1 MTLQQLRYI
10 VAIDEYRHFGR
21 AAESCEVT
29 QSTMSLMV
37 KKLEDELDVRIF
49 DRDAYPIEATEVGR
63 KIVDQAKVVLYN
75 VGQIEELTKGE
86 KLSLSGT
93 LRVGLISTVAPVLV
107 PGMYKYMAGN
117 YPSMTLVTNEM
128 ITDTIIDRLHKA
140 EIDIGIVTFP
150 VDDPQILEIPLYT
163 ERFFAYVSDALPAY
177 MDESIQSSELRH
189 HPLWIMKN
197 GLRLFRMEDLQ
208 GEEPLYERLFEGGR
222 VGTLLQI
229 VNENG
234 GMTILPETHIR
245 LVMYSWQKNIR
256 PIVNP
261 ERRRTISLAIRKD
274 YIHEAA
280 LNAVIRAVKSI
291 IPAGMIE
298 SNIKGDY
305 VRL

>member
-10 VAIDEYRHFGR
+10 VAIDEYRHFSK
-21 AAESCEVT
+21 AAVSCEVT

-37 KKLEDELDVRIF
+37 KKLEEELDVRIF
-49 DRDAYPIEATEVGR
+49 DRDAYPVEATEIGR
-63 KIVDQAKVVLYN
+63 KIIDQAKVVLFN
-75 VGQIEELTKGE
+75 VDQIEELTMGE
-86 KLSLSGT
+86 KRLLSGT
-93 LRVGLISTVAPVLV
+93 LKVGLISTVAPVLV
-107 PGMYKYMAGN
+107 PGMYKYIAAN
-117 YPSMTLVTNEM
+117 YPSMTLITREM
-128 ITDTIIDRLHKA
+128 LTDTIIDRLHKA
-140 EIDIGIVTFP
+140 EIDIGIVTSP
-150 VDDPQILEIPLYT
+150 VDDPQIWEIPLYT
-163 ERFFAYVSDALPAY
+163 ERFFAYVSEDLPVY
-177 MDESIQSSELRH
+177 MEESIQSADLRRY
-189 HPLWIMKN
+189 PLWIMKN
-197 GLRLFRMEDLQ
+197 GLRLMRMEDIR
-208 GEEPLYERLFEGGR
+208 GEEPSYEHFFEGGR

-234 GMTILPETHIR
+234 GMTVIPETHIR

-280 LNAVIRAVKSI
+280 LNAVICAVKSI
-291 IPAGMIE
+291 IPAGMME